1 MVFVV
6 LDKNGNLKTS
16 VSVDVATLT
25 ALGIVAARIA
35 VRW

>member
-6 LDKNGNLKTS
+6 IDKNGNVKTS

-25 ALGIVAARIA
+25 ALGIVAARVA